1 MPIFPMKQPSSLR
14 TASSLWWICK
24 SLYFISQ
31 RDLDCVPC
39 LTAITHPFAVEEVA
53 KVLGK

>member
-31 RDLDCVPC
+31 KDLDCVPY
-39 LTAITHPFAVEEVA
+39 LTAITHPFAGEEVA